1 MREEILRRFR
11 VIKEDSG
18 TIGELHFFLVDDSG
32 EFSLKKGDVQGE
44 AQKIISDAFMDN
56 AIRFFD
62 NDDLHIINLSEADN
76 RKDAIFRYDF
86 ENALPEFTYITR
98 LQTVEE
104 EDYYNFKHDDISNLK
119 GYCITYIH
127 DNMRVTFYK
136 QHYAVFLLDKDTS
149 FSLKFNRTDRIEVLE
164 DDIFRLNKSFDFII
178 IDGTL
183 YVKDIDKLEKNYK
196 FHEIIKANAQRSI
209 EAIREFGLIE
219 NIDSLTTEAEDVSF
233 ARKLIKVTQ
242 ASPVLTEV
250 DKPTLIS
257 FIKQYSDG
265 MLLNQ
270 LKFNETEDAIIL
282 GSKKSKKTLLKVL
295 NDDYLESKL
304 TSHLYSSAAKD
315 DVTPTIEV

>member
-1 MREEILRRFR
+1 MKIF
-11 VIKEDSG
+11 
-18 TIGELHFFLVDDSG
+18 H
-32 EFSLKKGDVQGE
+32 KGQ
-44 AQKIISDAFMDN
+44 
-56 AIRFFD
+56 
-62 NDDLHIINLSEADN
+62 
-76 RKDAIFRYDF
+76 
-86 ENALPEFTYITR
+86 
-98 LQTVEE
+98 
-104 EDYYNFKHDDISNLK
+104 DISRFIGKITWSGSRIQAGRKLVFEYLK
-119 GYCITYIH
+119 
-127 DNMRVTFYK
+127 
-136 QHYAVFLLDKDTS
+136 
-149 FSLKFNRTDRIEVLE
+149 
-164 DDIFRLNKSFDFII
+164 
-178 IDGTL
+178 TL
-183 YVKDIDKLEKNYK
+183 
-196 FHEIIKANAQRSI
+196 RSI
-209 EAIREFGLIE
+209 ELFITLHSCLF

-304 TSHLYSSAAKD
+304 TSHLYSSATKD